1 VYLSMQRSETM
12 TELIKGKLFFKR
24 GERFFISC
32 EDFGTFREATFEE
45 TMEYRTMQTEE
56 NRKSEEALKKELP
69 FGVKLNIEDIITE
82 LNQNVAEYET
92 KIEYLEQ
99 IKNMYPYRDYGL
111 SSFKEAVGYLEDTIS
126 DLENLIKRKE

>member
-1 VYLSMQRSETM
+1 MNES
-12 TELIKGKLFFKR
+12 IKGKLFFKR

-32 EDFGTFREATFEE
+32 EDFGTFREATPEERDKYEMMQAEE
-45 TMEYRTMQTEE
+45 T
-56 NRKSEEALKKELP
+56 RKREEALKKELP
-69 FGVKLNIEDIITE
+69 FGVKLNIEEIIRK

-126 DLENLIKRKE
+126 DLKKLIGE

>member
-1 VYLSMQRSETM
+1 MNES
-12 TELIKGKLFFKR
+12 IKGKLFFKR

-32 EDFGTFREATFEE
+32 EDFGTFREATPEERDKYEMMQAEE
-45 TMEYRTMQTEE
+45 T
-56 NRKSEEALKKELP
+56 RKIEEALKKELP
-69 FGVKLNIEDIITE
+69 FGVKLNIEEIIRK

-126 DLENLIKRKE
+126 DLKKLIGE